1 MTDKELMQEVLEAME
16 SLHRTG
22 DTQVFDMCAAPVLIP
37 VLRERLAQP
46 EHCQCPECRITPH
59 ASDCAVHN
67 EPAYP
72 KGACN
77 CQAQPEQEPVACPYC
92 KSSATL
98 GAVYYDQNC
107 VGCVKRM
114 TSSPQRKPLMDEEI
128 EDEWERIT
136 GHSIFGGNRAE
147 GRTMYI
153 SPDEVIEFARAI
165 EAKLKEKN
173 T

>member
-37 VLRERLAQP
+37 ALRERLAQP

-77 CQAQPEQEPVACPYC
+77 CQAQPEQEPANYKELLNKSEARLHEVAVHCERVERRLREVNTAAM
-92 KSSATL
+92 KL
-98 GAVYYDQNC
+98 
-107 VGCVKRM
+107 
-114 TSSPQRKPLMDEEI
+114 TSDLTCMEVDDDERL
-128 EDEWERIT
+128 DRDRVMGRVMQWRNEWDKAM
-136 GHSIFGGNRAE
+136 F
-147 GRTMYI
+147 
-153 SPDEVIEFARAI
+153 
-165 EAKLKEKN
+165 KEKN